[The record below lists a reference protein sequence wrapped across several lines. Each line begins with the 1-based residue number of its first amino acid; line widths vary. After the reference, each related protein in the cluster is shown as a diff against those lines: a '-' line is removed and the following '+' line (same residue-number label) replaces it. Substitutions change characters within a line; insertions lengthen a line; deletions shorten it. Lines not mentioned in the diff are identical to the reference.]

1 MKKIGILG
9 STGSIGTQT
18 LDVAR
23 EHRDKIKVNILSAQS
38 NIDLLEKQLME
49 FSPKYAVVTDKE
61 AFEKL
66 KNRYSGSTK
75 ILYGDE
81 NLVHVVSDDSIDTVI
96 TSLMGFAGLK
106 PTVAAIKQ
114 RKNIALANKETLVVA
129 GDIIMNMAKEYN
141 VSIMPIDSEHGAI
154 FQCLNGERKSE
165 IKKIL
170 LTASGGPFLNR
181 SREYLQNVTVE
192 ECLKHPT
199 WNMGKKITID
209 SATLMN
215 KGLEIIEAKYLY
227 DLSYDQIKVVV
238 HPQSMIHSMVE
249 FVDGSIMAQIASTD
263 MKIPIQYA
271 LSYPDRWQCSGKS
284 LDFWDIMDFK
294 FIKPD
299 FNTFKGLDIAYR
311 AGREGG
317 IMPCVMNGAN
327 EVAVEEFLNKKIG
340 FLDIYDLIYDAMEH
354 FTNIE
359 NPDLEE
365 LFNVDKEIRIYTKE
379 KIGGR

>member
-23 EHRDKIKVNILSAQS
+23 EHRDKIQVNILSAQS
-38 NIDLLEKQLME
+38 NINLLEKQIME
-49 FSPKYAVVTDKE
+49 FSPKFAVVTDKE

-66 KNRYSGSTK
+66 KNRYNGSTK

-81 NLVHVVSDDSIDTVI
+81 NLVHVVSDDSIDTVV

-129 GDIIMNMAKEYN
+129 GDIIMNMAQEYN

-170 LTASGGPFLNR
+170 LTASGGPFLNK

-284 LDFWDIMDFK
+284 LDFWDIMDLK

-359 NPDLEE
+359 NPDLEK

>member
-38 NIDLLEKQLME
+38 NIDLLEKQIME
-49 FSPKYAVVTDKE
+49 FSPKFAVVTDKE

-75 ILYGDE
+75 ILYGEE